1 MIQRFGGGLN
11 LNVHF
16 HTLVL
21 DGVYAQSGG
30 ALVFHGAPPP
40 SHREMGR
47 VVVTVVLR
55 LLARRGFAPD
65 VQAAR
70 DPLVEESPHSGKSS
84 SVGGP
89 TARRTCCSRG
99 SSSWRSSRRER
110 PSRESI

>member
-40 SHREMGR
+40 SDREVGR
-47 VVVTVVLR
+47 VVVTVRRRVLR

-65 VQAAR
+65 VEAAI
-70 DPLVEESPHSGKSS
+70 H
-84 SVGGP
+84 
-89 TARRTCCSRG
+89 
-99 SSSWRSSRRER
+99 SSRNHRCWPASRAR
-110 PSRESI
+110 PC